1 MRGLGQEIAIGALIL
16 ALMYWIGYMSGK
28 SSVIG
33 ELENLRGQVVQQ
45 GREAR
50 ERLNQLTA
58 ERDAMQAEKDR
69 QAAEQEKKDADAKA
83 EIERLAGE
91 LERRPVRV
99 RILAGA
105 GNCGGGAAGEGA
117 ADSAGGAGDT
127 RATHGVLPPENS
139 RRLDAALIEVETL
152 GRAYNQCRA
161 RLLPD
166 EPTR

>member
-1 MRGLGQEIAIGALIL
+1 MKSWATEIFLGLLIL
-16 ALMYWIGYMSGK
+16 ALTYLVGHLNGK
-28 SSVIG
+28 SAAEVS
-33 ELENLRGQVVQQ
+33 LANATGQMEQA
-45 GREAR
+45 RKEAA
-50 ERLNQLTA
+50 ERLERLTA
-58 ERDAMQAEKDR
+58 ERDEKQALLDR
-69 QAAEQEKKDADAKA
+69 LAAEQEKKDADAKA

-99 RILAGA
+99 RILPGA

-117 ADSAGGAGDT
+117 ADSAGGAGDS

-161 RLLPD
+161 RLLPN
-166 EPTR
+166 ETPR

>member
-1 MRGLGQEIAIGALIL
+1 MKGWATEIAIGALIL
-16 ALMYWIGYMSGK
+16 ALVYWLGYMRGEAAVS
-28 SSVIG
+28 G
-33 ELENLRGQVVQQ
+33 ELENLRGQVAQQ

-58 ERDAMQAEKDR
+58 QRDAMQAKADR

-83 EIERLAGE
+83 EIDRLAGE

-117 ADSAGGAGDT
+117 ADSAGGAGDS

-161 RLLPD
+161 RLLPK
-166 EPTR
+166 ETPR